1 MPSRLGRY
9 EIVGELGRGAMGVV
23 YEGRDTELGRR
34 VAIKTARRD
43 VMEASGMAEEMM
55 ERFLR
60 EANSTAA
67 LEHPNIITVYDAGSE
82 GDVAYIAM
90 EFLDGGNLRDL
101 LDTRRRLS
109 PNEAAEIGATIC
121 EALAVAHAQGIVHRD
136 IKPANIMT
144 PVGKPIKLADFG
156 IAHIADS
163 NLTQDGA
170 LVGTPHYMSP
180 EQFMGQRL
188 DGRSDLF
195 SVGVMLY
202 ELLTGEK
209 PFPGEALTT
218 VMHNV
223 MKAVPEEPR
232 QRNYHVNGAL
242 SGVIM
247 KSMAKRPQDR
257 YPDGRSMAAA
267 LRESLLP
274 NPDPAVLG
282 FEPPAPEKPEED
294 TLVPD
299 APEASAAGQVGA
311 GDTLTSRTE
320 ARPEDVETID
330 LDAPMAEAS
339 ASHGA
344 SMSESTLT
352 RLKRETPPSNRWPLL
367 LAALLAVATIGLAL
381 YWAVRDA
388 VLAKVEADIPVME
401 LSLYYTLDEKL
412 AGTYPEERLEALDG
426 GNNRVEPLGG
436 GLVEVLDSVSGMRIA
451 SATLDSMGKASID
464 MRGRPME
471 NPWRIEV
478 RGAYGEKPVT
488 GSVTIN
494 PRQYSG
500 TRLSILIGP

>member
-1 MPSRLGRY
+1 MPVSGHPKPSRLGRY

-23 YEGRDTELGRR
+23 YEGRDTALGRR

-60 EANSTAA
+60 EAKSTAA
-67 LEHPNIITVYDAGSE
+67 LEHQNIITVYDAGSE

-109 PNEAAEIGATIC
+109 PEEVAEIGATIC

-223 MKAVPEEPR
+223 MKAEPEEPR

-242 SGVIM
+242 SRVIM

-257 YPDGRSMAAA
+257 YPDGRTMAAA

-282 FEPPAPEKPEED
+282 FEPPAPDKPEED

-299 APEASAAGQVGA
+299 APEATSSKQGDA
-311 GDTLTSRTE
+311 GDTLMSRKE
-320 ARPEDVETID
+320 VRPEDIETID
-330 LDAPMAEAS
+330 LAAPLAETS
-339 ASHGA
+339 ASPQL

-367 LAALLAVATIGLAL
+367 LAALLAVATIGVAL

-388 VLAKVEADIPVME
+388 APAQDEPEIPVMA
-401 LSLYYTLDEKL
+401 LSVYYTLDGGI
-412 AGTYPEERLEALDG
+412 AGTYPEGSLPALASGENRLW
-426 GNNRVEPLGG
+426 PLGG
-436 GLVEVLDSVSGMRIA
+436 GVVEVVDSVSGARIA
-451 SATLDSMGKASID
+451 SATLDAQGKATID

-478 RGAYGEKPVT
+478 RG
-488 GSVTIN
+488 
-494 PRQYSG
+494 
-500 TRLSILIGP
+500 